1 MKKTILATIAFAVAT
16 MPLTFAAQAPAAK
29 TPPAAP
35 AAQTAPAKQSTD
47 TTKTTKKHSSKKS
60 TPKKGTGSTGVTA
73 SPSGSGK

>member
-16 MPLTFAAQAPAAK
+16 MPLTFAAQTPAN
-29 TPPAAP
+29 PPAK
-35 AAQTAPAKQSTD
+35 TAPAKQSTD
-47 TTKTTKKHSSKKS
+47 TTKTKKHSKKS